1 MVIDS
6 FKLVA
11 ATTDITDM
19 VMGMTFF
26 ESINGMLNGTV
37 QMLDGQNFFDQV
49 IGYNDELVPINIEFS
64 VLEQKF
70 SMIFFIDGIN
80 QMKIFKSEKS
90 YIMHLISTEEFNLRI
105 NDVNAVFNSTA
116 EEVVKDIYE
125 GNVGTGNKLIINSL
139 STTKGKYVVPNIPAI
154 EAIANATYV
163 AVDANY
169 TGFYFYQRLW
179 DEGTCR
185 FASLYTMSRDFHTDL
200 LNNKFTIE
208 NRDTTLADLE
218 DGNVTPEGAAS
229 VFELD
234 EYRMDHTL
242 KLQSGEFGNKI
253 HHIELDKTHLKKN
266 PPMVGGSAIVTTR
279 HKISEFI
286 YGRPITIPPGPHSDE
301 EPETYEQKSLFHD
314 VDSPNTQAAINLK
327 KRIYNNTLNVS
338 GMVPAAYMGVGQSVQ
353 VELGRASP
361 EENISDGTY
370 IVGDINHIFKITD
383 EGAGMD
389 YVQNVKL
396 LREYA

>member
-1 MVIDS
+1 MIIDS
-6 FKLVA
+6 FKVVA
-11 ATTDITDM
+11 ATTDVTNM
-19 VMGMTFF
+19 VMGMTFY
-26 ESINGMLNGTV
+26 ESINGMLHGNI

-49 IGYNDELVPINIEFS
+49 IGYNDELVPISIEFS
-64 VLEQKF
+64 ILEQQF
-70 SMIFFIDGIN
+70 EMIFFIDGIN

-154 EAIANATYV
+154 EAIANATYA
-163 AVDANY
+163 AVDAEY

-185 FASLYTMSRDFHTDL
+185 FASLYTMSRDFHKNL
-200 LNNKFTIE
+200 LNQKFTIE
-208 NRDTTLADLE
+208 NRDTTLKDLE
-218 DGNVTPEGAAS
+218 AGNVTPEGAAS
-229 VFELD
+229 IFELE

-242 KLQSGEFGNKI
+242 KLQDGEFGHKI
-253 HHIELDKTHLKKN
+253 HHIELDKTNLKKN

-314 VDSPNTQAAINLK
+314 VDSPTTQAAINLR
-327 KRIYNNTLNVS
+327 KRIYNNTINVS
-338 GMVPAAYMGVGQSVQ
+338 GMSPSPYLGCGQSI
-353 VELGRASP
+353 ELKLGGS
-361 EENISDGTY
+361 NISYSVSDGNY
-370 IVGDINHIFKITD
+370 IVSDINHVFQNTD
-383 EGAGMD
+383 TGMQ

>member
-1 MVIDS
+1 MIIDS
-6 FKLVA
+6 FKVVA
-11 ATTDITDM
+11 ATTDVTNM
-19 VMGMTFF
+19 VMGMTFY
-26 ESINGMLNGTV
+26 ESINGMLHGNI

-49 IGYNDELVPINIEFS
+49 IGYNDELVPISIEFS
-64 VLEQKF
+64 ILEQQF
-70 SMIFFIDGIN
+70 EMIFFIDGIN

-154 EAIANATYV
+154 EAIANATYA
-163 AVDANY
+163 AVDAEY

-185 FASLYTMSRDFHTDL
+185 FASLYTMSRDFHKNL
-200 LNNKFTIE
+200 LNQKFTIE
-208 NRDTTLADLE
+208 NRDTTLKDLE
-218 DGNVTPEGAAS
+218 AGNVTPEGAAS
-229 VFELD
+229 IFELE

-242 KLQSGEFGNKI
+242 KLQDGEFGHKI
-253 HHIELDKTHLKKN
+253 HHIELDKTNLKKN

-314 VDSPNTQAAINLK
+314 VDSPNTQAAINLR
-327 KRIYNNTLNVS
+327 KRIYNNTISVS
-338 GMVPAAYMGVGQSVQ
+338 AMSPSPYLGCGQSI
-353 VELGRASP
+353 ELKLGGS
-361 EENISDGTY
+361 NISYSVSDGNY
-370 IVGDINHIFKITD
+370 IVSDINHVFQNTD
-383 EGAGMD
+383 TGMQ